1 MSSFGDMF
9 TRRSKGGGTPARESI
24 DILNAIIGHMVVPM
38 FVLDREGKVTIWN
51 EACEKLTGLAAA
63 SVIGTKKH
71 WKGFYL
77 NERPCLADLVFKG
90 ADAEVARLYASHD
103 DGAAKTG
110 RMRAQNWCD
119 LPKGVRRYLQID
131 AGPIRG
137 PDGGILFVVET
148 LQDQTALKEAES
160 AIEAQRE
167 GQSSEYDRIRD
178 ALGEGLGRLAQ
189 GDLEIQ
195 IDVMLPGAADELRKD
210 FNSAVRSLNDLFAR
224 IFSITGVIDDGARKI
239 VASTR
244 DVTNQS
250 QSQRVALAQTA
261 QSLNRITATVRD
273 NAAGADAA
281 RAIVGEAK
289 QDAERSGIVVREAID
304 AINEIEKSS
313 KQIGNIIGV
322 IDEFAF
328 QTNLLALNAGVEAA
342 RAGDSG
348 RGFAVV
354 AQEVRALAQRSAD
367 AAKEIKTLISSS
379 YAQVSRGVELVGNAG
394 GSLERIA
401 AQVANLNDAVA
412 AIASHS
418 FEQASSLQQV
428 DGAMT
433 EADGMMQRTL
443 QIVENSADAAS
454 TLASEIANL
463 RSMIDDFQT
472 DNRASGP
479 SARAPLQAAE

>member
-1 MSSFGDMF
+1 MAKTGF
-9 TRRSKGGGTPARESI
+9 GGG
-24 DILNAIIGHMVVPM
+24 M
-38 FVLDREGKVTIWN
+38 FGGRKEAGASGCGAEALRFLAQMASPFFALDRAGEVVAWN
-51 EACEKLTGLAAA
+51 AACARLTGVSA
-63 SVIGTKKH
+63 SEVMGTRNH
-71 WKGFYL
+71 WRAFYPQ
-77 NERPCLADLVFKG
+77 ERPCLADLVLNG
-90 ADAEVARLYASHD
+90 AGANVSALYAGAGD
-103 DGAAKTG
+103 AKDGAKQ
-110 RMRAQNWCD
+110 AQNWCD

-195 IDVMLPGAADELRKD
+195 IDVRLPGAADELRKD

-322 IDEFAF
+322 IDEIAF